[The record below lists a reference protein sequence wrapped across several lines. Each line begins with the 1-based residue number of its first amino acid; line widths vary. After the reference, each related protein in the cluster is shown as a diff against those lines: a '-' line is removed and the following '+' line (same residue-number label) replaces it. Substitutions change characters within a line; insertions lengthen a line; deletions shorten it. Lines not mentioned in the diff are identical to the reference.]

1 VFVDMLLSSARG
13 AALRGARRW
22 LSTQPPKKDTL
33 AALVERQSL
42 RGEVV
47 LVRADLNLPLSKGDG
62 PPTITDATRL
72 IEALPSLR
80 LLIDAGAKVVCCSH
94 LGRPKKAKTEAERA
108 RMTLAPVAER
118 MSQELGF
125 SVLTADD
132 CVGPSVTA
140 AAGSLQEGG
149 VLLLENTRFHPEEEK
164 NEPNFAANLV
174 RDCGATIFV
183 NDAFGAAH
191 RAHATTAGVVPHV
204 KHAVAGLL
212 LEKELDYL
220 YGAVA
225 SPQRPFAAVVG
236 GAKVSSKIAVL
247 ESLMEKVD
255 TLVVGGGMAFTFLK
269 ARGLEVGKSLVEE
282 DQMELATK
290 LEQLAKAKGVEL
302 ILPTDVIAADAFA
315 ADANTV
321 TVGVD
326 AIPADYLG
334 VDNGPVTTRLIQ
346 ERLAACK
353 TIIWNGPMGVFE
365 MPPFAKGTFDVAET
379 LAVATD
385 GGAVT
390 IIGGGD
396 SVAAVNKAGLA
407 SRMSHIST
415 GGGASLEL
423 LEGKVLPGVDSLD
436 DAP

>member
-1 VFVDMLLSSARG
+1 
-13 AALRGARRW
+13 
-22 LSTQPPKKDTL
+22 
-33 AALVERQSL
+33 
-42 RGEVV
+42 
-47 LVRADLNLPLSKGDG
+47 
-62 PPTITDATRL
+62 
-72 IEALPSLR
+72 
-80 LLIDAGAKVVCCSH
+80 
-94 LGRPKKAKTEAERA
+94 
-108 RMTLAPVAER
+108 
-118 MSQELGF
+118 
-125 SVLTADD
+125 
-132 CVGPSVTA
+132 
-140 AAGSLQEGG
+140 
-149 VLLLENTRFHPEEEK
+149 LLENTRFHPEEEK